1 MPMRRRICH
10 EPLRVHDVLAAW
22 LRRQKPDSELRQYE
36 IWTRWGE
43 LVGERLAART
53 QPHSL
58 KEGVLA
64 VIVASSAWLNE
75 LSFMRGEL
83 VRRINEVIGA
93 STVTAIRLFAGP
105 VRPRPRF
112 VKAEQV
118 QPPPEVELPPEYIAE
133 VEREVAG
140 VEDST
145 LREAIRVARLA
156 QLRRR
161 LRHG

>member
-1 MPMRRRICH
+1 MRNRRVCH
-10 EPLRVHDVLAAW
+10 QPLRLHDVLASW
-22 LRRQKPDSELRQYE
+22 LRRQKPDAELRQYE
-36 IWTRWGE
+36 IWTRWAE

-58 KEGVLA
+58 REGVLS
-64 VIVASSAWLNE
+64 VLVASSAWLNE
-75 LSFMRGEL
+75 LSFMRGDL

-93 STVTAIRLFAGP
+93 STVTAIRLFSGP
-105 VRPRPRF
+105 VRALPRF
-112 VKAEQV
+112 VKVEPV

-133 VEREVAG
+133 VEHEMAS
-140 VEDST
+140 VEDPT
-145 LREAIRVARLA
+145 LREAIRGARLA